1 MHALKTG
8 CITYNSKGFDP
19 LPFDS
24 FAKMDIILDI
34 IQSLYIFWISILFND
49 NYIYLRMFYSFI
61 SLENNFASNYYN
73 AYVGWGIVR
82 AMDTKKSIIDKVKM
96 LTPALTLQRLFWIWC
111 YKQTCYINNLMNAAD
126 IQWHNQF

>member
-111 YKQTCYINNLMNAAD
+111 YKPTYYINNLMNVAH